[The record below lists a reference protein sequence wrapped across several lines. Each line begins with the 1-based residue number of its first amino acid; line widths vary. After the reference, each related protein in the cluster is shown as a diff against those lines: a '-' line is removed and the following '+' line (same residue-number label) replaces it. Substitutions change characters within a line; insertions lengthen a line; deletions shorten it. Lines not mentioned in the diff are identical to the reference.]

1 MTLSQCG
8 KTFLNALL
16 SGLAIGI
23 AGTVYLA
30 VPNANLG
37 SFLFAFALMT
47 ILCYGF
53 KLYTGAIGYLVTQKW
68 KDVPAYLLTLFLIW
82 TGNLIGCYAVGFLIR
97 NSRTNNKLCERAA
110 SVCAEKLAD
119 TPCSLLILSVF
130 LMPSNHGRRQMTAR
144 SMCSSN
150 LTLQQ
155 NRPSRASV
163 LMKYT
168 RCWSRQRVGDILT
181 LCSVA

>member
-82 TGNLIGCYAVGFLIR
+82 PCCTSKQTIWKPR
-97 NSRTNNKLCERAA
+97 NSAI
-110 SVCAEKLAD
+110 
-119 TPCSLLILSVF
+119 PIL
-130 LMPSNHGRRQMTAR
+130 
-144 SMCSSN
+144 
-150 LTLQQ
+150 
-155 NRPSRASV
+155 
-163 LMKYT
+163 
-168 RCWSRQRVGDILT
+168 
-181 LCSVA
+181 